1 MLTLSELKR
10 MAAREGVPQAI
21 VEKDYALSVALKAL
35 SGSELAKKCVFK
47 GGTAIRK
54 AYFKEARYSE
64 DLDFTAIGMEKGDC
78 MRLLRSALE
87 GKASEGIAF
96 AEIEEVKTAAGLK
109 AAVKYLGPLG
119 YAQRIR
125 FDFNFRDNLAEKPKE
140 RKLIDSY
147 GIGPAKMQVLSIEE
161 IFAEK
166 LHALGSRSAPR
177 DLYDVWFLL
186 GKGVRA
192 DSRVL
197 GRKFGFYNEKFDAKK
212 AIDNARKSE
221 GEWKRDLQPLL
232 RILPDYGKVEREVEK
247 GLGLFFSTSR
257 PS

>member
-1 MLTLSELKR
+1 MLALSELKR

-21 VEKDYALSVALKAL
+21 VEKDYALSVALKVLA
-35 SGSELAKKCVFK
+35 GSELAQRCVFK

-54 AYFKEARYSE
+54 PYLKGARNSE
-64 DLDFTAIGMEKGDC
+64 DLAFTATIMEKGAC
-78 MRLLRSALE
+78 LRLLRAALE
-87 GKASEGIAF
+87 GKTTEGILF
-96 AEIEEVKTAAGLK
+96 ADIEEIMTAAGLK

-125 FDFNFRDNLAEKPKE
+125 FDFSFRDNLAEKPE
-140 RKLIDSY
+140 VRGLIDSY
-147 GIGPAKMQVLSIEE
+147 SIGPAKMQVMGIEE

-186 GKGVRA
+186 GKGVKV
-192 DSRVL
+192 DSKVL
-197 GRKFGFYNEKFDAKK
+197 ERKFDFYNEKFDAKK

-221 GEWKRDLQPLL
+221 EEWTRDLQPLL
-232 RILPDYGKVEREVEK
+232 KMLPDYEKVEREVK
-247 GLGLFFSTSR
+247 KVLDL
-257 PS
+257 